1 MRGLVSLIMVLMVS
15 AGTIL
20 FNGWFLEQVYILGI
34 WPFLDLVGHELPQLE
49 YRYFVLIG
57 VVISCVYY
65 YFKGAA
71 DNDVSRGEKRKINF
85 NDSLT
90 SETWLNNISLIL
102 TSIVNKLYLLL
113 ILFIVNLVCF

>member
-1 MRGLVSLIMVLMVS
+1 MVS
-15 AGTIL
+15 VGTIL

-57 VVISCVYY
+57 VVLSCVYY

-71 DNDVSRGEKRKINF
+71 DNDVSRGEKKNINF
-85 NDSLT
+85 NS
-90 SETWLNNISLIL
+90 
-102 TSIVNKLYLLL
+102 
-113 ILFIVNLVCF
+113 